1 MKKKESSQTTL
12 NPNAPRLYDS
22 KEAAAFLKCSVVTLR
37 NYVRAGQLHP
47 QRVGTRYLFTE
58 ADLLRLVQCGTDS
71 RYSAFI
77 KARREGRRLTS
88 GDMPTPDEVA
98 LILAGDELEALRKAG
113 DVPTAAEVASA
124 SVAGDKSD
132 SEFWVALV
140 GAAEKRKKG
149 PTKIDLDLANRVMQ
163 AAKCAAGP
171 EEFLGVLKELLG
183 AK

>member
-12 NPNAPRLYDS
+12 GPDAPRLYDS
-22 KEAAAFLKCSVVTLR
+22 KEASELLKCSVVTLR

-77 KARREGRRLTS
+77 KARREGRRLT
-88 GDMPTPDEVA
+88 PDA
-98 LILAGDELEALRKAG
+98 LEEA
-113 DVPTAAEVASA
+113 AAATS
-124 SVAGDKSD
+124 
-132 SEFWVALV
+132 
-140 GAAEKRKKG
+140 RPRKG
-149 PTKIDLDLANRVMQ
+149 PEIDLDLANRVMQ